1 MAGAPESGHVLR
13 LQAVAEAHHGQAADD
28 DPGSD
33 RLGRDQAA
41 HPVERRRDARHRGER
56 GHCAHAPA
64 EQPDGHAGG
73 AGAGPRVGQRAGDVP
88 PLGDPV
94 LSRPWQRLN
103 QPPDLRLLRGQLRKC
118 AVVLRIPGRN
128 LAPQDG
134 YKTRPRRD
142 PK

>member
-1 MAGAPESGHVLR
+1 MACASESGHVLG
-13 LQAVAEAHHGQAADD
+13 E
-28 DPGSD
+28 
-33 RLGRDQAA
+33 
-41 HPVERRRDARHRGER
+41 PVEHGLRPALELQRG
-56 GHCAHAPA
+56 AIVVP
-64 EQPDGHAGG
+64 GG
-73 AGAGPRVGQRAGDVP
+73 PSP
-88 PLGDPV
+88 NL
-94 LSRPWQRLN
+94 QRLN